1 MIRQFGD
8 EAHFIKFDFNE
19 IIMNKSQLWS
29 DKIAT
34 RQKAQTR
41 RDVPNTGR
49 T

>member
-19 IIMNKSQLWS
+19 INKSQLWS

-41 RDVPNTGR
+41 RDVPDTGR